1 MNGDERISTHEI
13 ISLMLQFGLF
23 LVAALT
29 LVVTIM
35 KHMIDNQDKKK

>member
-1 MNGDERISTHEI
+1 MSAHDV

-23 LVAALT
+23 LIAALT

-35 KHMIDNQDKKK
+35 KHMLDNQNKKK

>member
-1 MNGDERISTHEI
+1 MSAHEV

-23 LVAALT
+23 LIAALT

-35 KHMIDNQDKKK
+35 KHMLDNQNKKK

>member
-1 MNGDERISTHEI
+1 MSTHEV

-23 LVAALT
+23 LVAALS

-35 KHMIDNQDKKK
+35 KHWFDIKNKKK

>member
-1 MNGDERISTHEI
+1 MSAHEV

-23 LVAALT
+23 LVAALS

-35 KHMIDNQDKKK
+35 KHMSDSQNKKK